1 MKRTLLLFAA
11 LPIVLHAASAAAQ
24 DTATGQG
31 TGVKGATTG
40 STDVTSEGKFQS
52 AGKDAD
58 AKDATSLSLS
68 AGYLSATGNSKLSA
82 ATLSEAFRVRRE
94 ENQFTQKLAFNQAY
108 AGKAGTDTQE
118 TVRNL
123 QAHFRYDRFLGNMAA
138 FFTTQ
143 FRHDKFQGLDLRS
156 QVDPGLAYYFINQKT
171 NLLWTEFGYDFQY
184 DMRNKGFFEDAR
196 AAAIA
201 DGKDDP
207 GLPDSTRTLHSTRL
221 FLGYENDLSQT
232 AKLTLGLEYL
242 QGVAGSETTT
252 KYASRINFDTA
263 LTAKVYKSLSMALSF
278 GARLDTKAIEPV
290 KKLDTLSGAS
300 LVYTFL

>member
-1 MKRTLLLFAA
+1 MKRAPLTLVVLPLLLHASTA
-11 LPIVLHAASAAAQ
+11 LAQ

-40 STDVTSEGKFQS
+40 STDVTSEGKFQG
-52 AGKDAD
+52 AAKDAD
-58 AKDATSLSLS
+58 SKDAAALSLS

-82 ATLSEAFRVRRE
+82 ATLAESFRLRRA

-108 AGKAGTDTQE
+108 AGKGDEKAQE

-123 QAHFRYDRFLGNMAA
+123 QALLRYDRFLGDVTV
-138 FFTTQ
+138 FFSTQ
-143 FRHDKFQGLDLRS
+143 FRHDKFQGLDFRTQL
-156 QVDPGLAYYFINQKT
+156 DPGVAYYFVNQKT
-171 NLLWTEFGYDFQY
+171 HLLWTEFGYDFQY
-184 DMRNKGFFEDAR
+184 DMRNKQFFKDAQ

-201 DGKDDP
+201 AGKTDP
-207 GLPDSTRTLHSTRL
+207 GVPDDTRSLHSSRL
-221 FLGYENDLSQT
+221 FFGYENALSET
-232 AKLTLGLEYL
+232 SKLNLGLEYL
-242 QGVAGSETTT
+242 QGIAGSEAKT
-252 KYASRINFDTA
+252 KNASRVNFDAA
-263 LTAKVYKSLSMALSF
+263 LTAKVYKSLAMAFSF